1 MSLPISQY
9 FRFTVFMVCLLGFRG
24 SYSVV
29 QAQPKD
35 HLYGYEQF
43 TIPSK
48 TGTTTLQPRSNEQGQ
63 KVETDDLTNIQ
74 GDTAI
79 ASNLVMEF
87 TLPAK
92 SSSERF
98 TQPRDMQQQAEENV
112 AIAQDITPE
121 ETQQVIFQFDFE
133 GNKELAVNQ
142 KILRNLTSDNLN
154 QNLNDAS
161 TEPDNFFQTIEIAGR
176 NFLAAELPVR
186 IFEENNGST
195 CKVEGKPEPLPVAA
209 LEKAKAVIQRQY
221 FNEGY
226 LLNFVNCFTIGAF
239 EPLQEFGNV
248 FSDAKRIVIN
258 VNTRTIDRISY
269 RITEDK
275 KNAEKDTSEIIIDTS
290 EKKPIFCNSL
300 NELSS
305 SAENKAETESDLN
318 TQTEETIF
326 LKEKVLC
333 DRLRSIL
340 GREGD
345 IIHYREIEDNL
356 AYWKTNP
363 LIDNI
368 EVYLS
373 ESENTENAYDLNI
386 VIDPEE
392 EEQLLLGLDNSSP
405 ESVGDEKFSIAYV
418 HNNPEKVGDRFILG
432 YTGTTSGGIRAVN
445 FGYEIPLG
453 VTDKYLAFNFAPSW
467 TKVTQRP
474 FSKFDITAR
483 SQLASVEYRHPL
495 IRSLEEELSFSLGF
509 EYQNGRTFIFN
520 DIPTA
525 FGNGSND
532 DGITRTSYFTFGQRY
547 ARRSP
552 NGAWAIDSKF
562 TFGTDLFGATAGR
575 WNEPGGIFN
584 SWKLFGQRIQKLGK
598 DHKLVIEA
606 QLQLSPKTLPSS
618 YQFSI
623 GGPNTVRGYR
633 SNARTADN
641 GFRFSIE
648 DYIVLDRDESGV
660 SHTEIIPFIDLGYV
674 WNNPDTSNGLLDQ
687 TFLLSAGIGFQWYK
701 LFGFDDLTAR
711 LDIAYPFFNIDD
723 RGQALQ
729 DDGIYFSINYNL
741 F

>member
-1 MSLPISQY
+1 MSLVIYQY
-9 FRFTVFMVCLLGFRG
+9 FRATVLALFSLG
-24 SYSVV
+24 
-29 QAQPKD
+29 
-35 HLYGYEQF
+35 L
-43 TIPSK
+43 
-48 TGTTTLQPRSNEQGQ
+48 
-63 KVETDDLTNIQ
+63 VEMNK
-74 GDTAI
+74 AVR
-79 ASNLVMEF
+79 A
-87 TLPAK
+87 
-92 SSSERF
+92 
-98 TQPRDMQQQAEENV
+98 QAEFILPTTSVSFEQSREMWQSRETNRIV
-112 AIAQDITPE
+112 ATQEDSAIAQDIELE
-121 ETQQVIFQFDFE
+121 ETQQVTFQFDFGDSE
-133 GNKELAVNQ
+133 DLEVNR
-142 KILRNLTSDNLN
+142 KILRSLTSEHLNESRKNPSSQTKNL
-154 QNLNDAS
+154 
-161 TEPDNFFQTIEIAGR
+161 FQTTKIAGR
-176 NFLAAELPVR
+176 DFLTTEIPVR
-186 IFEENNGST
+186 VLENQRADGS
-195 CKVEGKPEPLPVAA
+195 CDVETEFGES
-209 LEKAKAVIQRQY
+209 LEFARAFIQQKY
-221 FNEGY
+221 FQEGY
-226 LLNFVNCFTIGAF
+226 LLNFVNCFTIKSF
-239 EPLQEFGNV
+239 NHHQESGEEFSNV
-248 FSDAKRIVIN
+248 KKIFIN
-258 VNTRTIDRISY
+258 VSSRKIRDIYYEIAQKDDNSKESEQSTVIEES
-269 RITEDK
+269 EDNRNPCK
-275 KNAEKDTSEIIIDTS
+275 LRGK
-290 EKKPIFCNSL
+290 
-300 NELSS
+300 
-305 SAENKAETESDLN
+305 ESDLSEESREKSTRLEEEN
-318 TQTEETIF
+318 TF
-326 LKEKVLC
+326 LKKEILC

-345 IIHYREIEDNL
+345 IIHYRAIEDNL

-363 LIDNI
+363 LVDNI
-368 EVYLS
+368 EVYLK
-373 ESENTENAYDLNI
+373 EVEGADNVYDLNI
-386 VIDPEE
+386 IIDPEE
-392 EEQLLLGLDNSSP
+392 EEQLLLSLDNSSP
-405 ESVGDEKFSIAYV
+405 ESVGDEKFSLAYV
-418 HNNPEKVGDRFILG
+418 HNNPEKIGDRFILG

-445 FGYEIPLG
+445 LGYEIPLG

-467 TKVTQRP
+467 TRVTQRP

-495 IRSLEEELSFSLGF
+495 IRSLEEELSFSVGF

-520 DIPTA
+520 NIPTA

-532 DGITRTSYFTFGQRY
+532 DGVTRTSYFTFGQRY

-575 WNEPGGIFN
+575 WNESGGIFN

-641 GFRFSIE
+641 GVRFSIE
-648 DYIVLDRDESGV
+648 DYIVLDRDESGA

-687 TFLLSAGIGFQWYK
+687 RFLLSTGIGFQWHK

-729 DDGIYFSINYNL
+729 DDGIYFLINYNL